1 MGPAGARRTRGD
13 AGAAVPEFVAVS
25 ALATL
30 VLAALLQLSFA
41 LHVRTVLVDCVA
53 EGARYGA
60 LADRDPADGAA
71 RARELIGSALAPR
84 YATDVRAQ
92 RVAVAG
98 IDAVAV
104 TAEAPLPVFGL
115 LGTAATV
122 TVVGHGALPVAPV
135 AAG

>member
-1 MGPAGARRTRGD
+1 MLLVGARGPRGD

-25 ALATL
+25 ALATV

-60 LADRDPADGAA
+60 LADRAPEDGAA
-71 RARELIGSALAPR
+71 RARELISAALAPR
-84 YATDVRAQ
+84 YAADVRAQ
-92 RVAVAG
+92 RVTVEG

-104 TAEAPLPVFGL
+104 TAEAPLPVVGL
-115 LGTAATV
+115 VGTAATV

-135 AAG
+135 EAG